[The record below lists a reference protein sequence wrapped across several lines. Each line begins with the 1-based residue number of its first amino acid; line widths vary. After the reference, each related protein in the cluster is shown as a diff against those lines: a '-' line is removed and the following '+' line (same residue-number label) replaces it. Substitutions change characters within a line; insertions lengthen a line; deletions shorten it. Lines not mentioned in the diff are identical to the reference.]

1 MSCSS
6 QVTKKI
12 GSITHLQVRC
22 NRNWHPVR
30 LQIEGLA
37 YHAWTYNVHVTTKE
51 INMTLAVERIVV
63 QTSKAYKRAITT
75 KAKRLGFSVGEL
87 MRRSAEAYTPSEQ
100 ENETIALAEAAF
112 QAAERAGAAID
123 DANNFVAESNKR
135 IEAMERAAAEK
146 SQSSMGMQS

>member
-1 MSCSS
+1 
-6 QVTKKI
+6 
-12 GSITHLQVRC
+12 
-22 NRNWHPVR
+22 
-30 LQIEGLA
+30 
-37 YHAWTYNVHVTTKE
+37 
-51 INMTLAVERIVV
+51 MTLAVERIVV
-63 QTSKAYKRAITT
+63 QTSKAYKLAITT

-146 SQSSMGMQS
+146 GQSSMGMQS